1 MLLYERYSTLGTII
15 TTALTIIGTIAGLS
29 YYLSISKFNTTFGFV
44 ILFIGYFL
52 IIIATYN
59 HFNGRL
65 KENVR
70 QI

>member
-1 MLLYERYSTLGTII
+1 MLLHEKYSTLGTVV

-29 YYLSISKFNTTFGFV
+29 YYLSISRFNTTFGFM

-52 IIIATYN
+52 VILAIYN
-59 HFNGRL
+59 YFNGRL

-70 QI
+70 